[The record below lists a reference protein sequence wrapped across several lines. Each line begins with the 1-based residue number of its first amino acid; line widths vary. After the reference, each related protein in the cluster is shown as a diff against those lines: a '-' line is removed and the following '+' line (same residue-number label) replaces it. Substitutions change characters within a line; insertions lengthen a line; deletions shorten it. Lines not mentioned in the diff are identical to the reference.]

1 MEDKVKITNLVSGDS
16 GDSVQAALNEGL
28 KLSYVK
34 NNNYSFIKWEKSI
47 NGEDNWVDST
57 DEEQADVYHYFRP
70 VFIPEGAEC
79 WILSKDDLNIISQ
92 PIVMKRGII
101 EEVNTKYIGT
111 KDPNSLVNNKYI
123 KDSNLGDFFFMIAQK
138 EE

>member
-1 MEDKVKITNLVSGDS
+1 M
-16 GDSVQAALNEGL
+16 
-28 KLSYVK
+28 LSAVTET
-34 NNNYSFIKWEKSI
+34 FPVI
-47 NGEDNWVDST
+47 
-57 DEEQADVYHYFRP
+57 RP